1 MASSSS
7 SCSALS
13 FQSSPSREPTPEVD
27 PTAAHNALA
36 PLWWDEAE
44 WNFSADA
51 SDDEASLTDGEA
63 DLQFLAEGEL
73 EEEQDEGLFPE
84 CWGEDISSS
93 EEEAAGSEDEE
104 SSGEY
109 PPTKRFR
116 AGSWDDSDD
125 DEDVED
131 EDNEGPA
138 YRWSSDEDSAGS
150 SADESEDGGDSG
162 NGSDGPSF

>member
-1 MASSSS
+1 MEVYNHRA
-7 SCSALS
+7 
-13 FQSSPSREPTPEVD
+13 PE
-27 PTAAHNALA
+27 
-36 PLWWDEAE
+36 WWDFAE
-44 WNFSADA
+44 WDFSVQTEE
-51 SDDEASLTDGEA
+51 SGDEASLTEGEA
-63 DLQFLAEGEL
+63 DLQFLLDGEL

-125 DEDVED
+125 DEDPED

-150 SADESEDGGDSG
+150 SADESEDGGDSSPG
-162 NGSDGPSF
+162 HIF